1 MNKKKLLSSFLFVI
15 ILLVGAYLVNA
26 IQGDLSVQGVSI
38 TTPTNNT
45 IINGTNYTFLV
56 TLSGNNQT
64 NMTNWTIQRGSAT
77 YVLGIDIG
85 NLFNSTNIT
94 NNTQVWGI
102 PDGIYNI
109 TVNASNG
116 SGFEYGNF
124 TTGWSIWNITF
135 DTLSP
140 YGLDAMAVY
149 NSTVGIQGIDTNI
162 SNGTTLSNYGR
173 LRFSYTPFDAAAIGI
188 AFACN
193 LTINNRVYN
202 VSIPTN
208 GTRITANVTLQHS
221 TTPYMW
227 NVTCRDQGGNIN
239 QSITQTRTFYIN
251 DTQAPYS
258 LDVLSVPAYNATVG
272 IQGTVTNISNGT
284 ASFPNYGRLRFSYTP
299 FDSMVDD
306 NFTCNLT
313 INNMVYNTT
322 NITNAT
328 RITANVT
335 LQHSTTPYMWNVSCW
350 DMAGNLNTST
360 TKTRTFY
367 INDTQ
372 APYSLDDLQAYNVTV
387 GIRGSNSPISNGTT
401 VTNNGRLQFNYTLF
415 DSMVDDNFTCNI
427 TINNRVYNTSNLT
440 NATVIHANITLQHKG
455 NTPYLWNVSCWDMAG
470 NLNTSTTQTRTFY
483 INDTQA
489 PYLMETAKSDNL
501 YDTFIKG
508 TGTTANTTFNFTRG
522 NNTAINNN
530 ATIMFSYVAFD
541 SMVDDNFTCNLTING
556 VVVNTTNTTN
566 ATRVYINVSLQ
577 YGWKYFNVTCWDM
590 AGNTNGSSANLNN
603 TYAFFQNDTVAP
615 TGVGL
620 TLSATSISKGASAT
634 LTCGASDVMDT
645 DLTYTIHYKHKTI
658 SDEGYIS
665 STGAYTFTPSEA
677 GIYDI
682 DCRAQ
687 DDASLSSAYT
697 TAQTLTVNNPSS
709 SGSSGGGSSGSSSTA
724 LPTIEVNIPAGET
737 REVGNLDAA
746 AGAAV
751 AMSSGSTATFT
762 VSGGSH
768 SAVIKSITETS
779 VVVTISSTPID
790 VELTIGETKEVD
802 VDADTKNDLSVTLE
816 SIISGVANLKFTSL
830 TITVPET
837 TPTTPTTP
845 TAPTTEAGTSL
856 TWLWIV
862 LVIIIIGAGVYFFMK
877 KK

>member
-1 MNKKKLLSSFLFVI
+1 MDKKRIFSSMFFVI
-15 ILLVGAYLVNA
+15 ILLIGAYFVNA
-26 IQGDLSVQGVSI
+26 IQGNLVDGDVRISAPL
-38 TTPTNNT
+38 NNT
-45 IINGTNYTFLV
+45 IINGTNYTFLI
-56 TLSGNNQT
+56 TIASPNST
-64 NMTNWTIQRGSAT
+64 NMTNWTIQRGAKT
-77 YVLGIDIG
+77 FVLGEDIG
-85 NLFNSTNIT
+85 GAFNSTNLT
-94 NNTQVWGI
+94 NNTQIWPIGTM
-102 PDGIYNI
+102 DGVYNL

-116 SGFEYGNF
+116 TGFLGN
-124 TTGWSIWNITF
+124 TTAVWSVWNITF
-135 DTLSP
+135 DTQPPLFYDNASAAFTQLAGSSAA
-140 YGLDAMAVY
+140 YWTQVLGTGAGKIL
-149 NSTVGIQGIDTNI
+149 TI
-162 SNGTTLSNYGR
+162 NGTIGNNSDLKNNATVQ
-173 LRFSYTPFDAAAIGI
+173 FSYAVIDRAAEL
-188 AFACN
+188 AFGCN
-193 LTINNRVYN
+193 LTIDGVVKNN
-202 VSIPTN
+202 SIVTN
-208 GTRITANVTLQHS
+208 GTRIYMNVTDLKYGWHS
-221 TTPYMW
+221 
-227 NVTCRDQGGNIN
+227 
-239 QSITQTRTFYIN
+239 
-251 DTQAPYS
+251 
-258 LDVLSVPAYNATVG
+258 
-272 IQGTVTNISNGT
+272 
-284 ASFPNYGRLRFSYTP
+284 
-299 FDSMVDD
+299 
-306 NFTCNLT
+306 
-313 INNMVYNTT
+313 
-322 NITNAT
+322 
-328 RITANVT
+328 
-335 LQHSTTPYMWNVSCW
+335 
-350 DMAGNLNTST
+350 
-360 TKTRTFY
+360 
-367 INDTQ
+367 
-372 APYSLDDLQAYNVTV
+372 
-387 GIRGSNSPISNGTT
+387 
-401 VTNNGRLQFNYTLF
+401 FNYTCM
-415 DSMVDDNFTCNI
+415 DQAG
-427 TINNRVYNTSNLT
+427 YKNTSYTMKFHL
-440 NATVIHANITLQHKG
+440 
-455 NTPYLWNVSCWDMAG
+455 
-470 NLNTSTTQTRTFY
+470 
-483 INDTQA
+483 
-489 PYLMETAKSDNL
+489 
-501 YDTFIKG
+501 
-508 TGTTANTTFNFTRG
+508 
-522 NNTAINNN
+522 
-530 ATIMFSYVAFD
+530 
-541 SMVDDNFTCNLTING
+541 
-556 VVVNTTNTTN
+556 
-566 ATRVYINVSLQ
+566 
-577 YGWKYFNVTCWDM
+577 
-590 AGNTNGSSANLNN
+590 
-603 TYAFFQNDTVAP
+603 NDTVAP